1 MLLYLVLNG
10 LVCPAG
16 TQQSYGQGAQ
26 TDSYRDTSINQGA
39 GDKLASAVGLG
50 GQPTSDGPH
59 EQYGS
64 QSAQGTGYEQGYGQ
78 GAQTDSYRDTSSNQ
92 GVVNKLASAVGLGGQ
107 SAQNQ
112 QRDQYDNQAA
122 QGTGYGQSYGQGYG
136 QGAQTDSYTD
146 NSSNQGIGS
155 KLASAVGLGGSS
167 QNSSGQTGTAGAPAT
182 GGGVTRSLSNLPPS
196 ASWGTAAKF
205 APESEE
211 TTGQYAQTAN
221 TGYGLAP
228 VTEESTSNRATGSD
242 TGVVDKLTTA
252 VGLGKDSPSGQT
264 STGSG
269 ITGSGTHNR
278 ASEHAPASR
287 VEDRLTEP
295 IHTGTGTSAAA
306 DRSTYT
312 DAGRRETPVEQSAQ
326 AFTDETAP
334 ATATETKHTPE
345 AGISSGTG
353 TGLGT
358 STGIA
363 SALGWLCSN
372 EPIPP
377 YGPMSLL
384 GLAAVS
390 ASARHTSAKPLQAVL
405 SAVLSAVPPGLCPIC
420 KA

>member
-1 MLLYLVLNG
+1 M
-10 LVCPAG
+10 VCPAG
-16 TQQSYGQGAQ
+16 TQQS
-26 TDSYRDTSINQGA
+26 
-39 GDKLASAVGLG
+39 
-50 GQPTSDGPH
+50 
-59 EQYGS
+59 
-64 QSAQGTGYEQGYGQ
+64 YGQ

-146 NSSNQGIGS
+146 NSNNQGIGS

-167 QNSSGQTGTAGAPAT
+167 QNSSGQTGTAGPAGT

-211 TTGQYAQTAN
+211 TTGQYAQTAD

-228 VTEESTSNRATGSD
+228 VTEESTSDGATGSGM
-242 TGVVDKLTTA
+242 GVLDKLTTA
-252 VGLGKDSPSGQT
+252 VGLGKDSASGQT

-269 ITGSGTHNR
+269 ITGTGSGTHNR
-278 ASEHAPASR
+278 TSEHAPASN

-295 IHTGTGTSAAA
+295 VHTGTGTSATA
-306 DRSTYT
+306 DHSTYT

-334 ATATETKHTPE
+334 ATATENKHTPG

-353 TGLGT
+353 TGLGI

-363 SALGWLCSN
+363 LILVRLYNTCACDSFIRACICCLA
-372 EPIPP
+372 
-377 YGPMSLL
+377 YSLL
-384 GLAAVS
+384 V
-390 ASARHTSAKPLQAVL
+390 
-405 SAVLSAVPPGLCPIC
+405 
-420 KA
+420 